1 MNNKKKILYVRCS
14 TLEQRTDRQ
23 RVNESEFDLV
33 VEDKCSGAISFF
45 ERTGGIEIKKLVD
58 NNLID
63 SLSVWQIDRLG
74 RDLRD
79 IMNTIHYFNQKGI
92 TIYFVSQGL
101 RTLDE
106 NGKENAI
113 SKMIISI
120 LGIVGEMERNQ
131 IKERQL
137 EGIRIAK
144 LKGNVYQGRKLGS
157 KEDLLSFLNKDKN
170 KKAVEYIK
178 KGFKNTEVSKLTG
191 LHINT
196 LTKIKSILN
205 QFNNDLSNSQ

>member
-1 MNNKKKILYVRCS
+1 MNILYTRVS
-14 TLEQRTDRQ
+14 TLEQKTDRQ
-23 RVNESEFDLV
+23 RVTEKDFDLV
-33 VEDKCSGAISFF
+33 IEDKCSGAIPFF

-58 NNLID
+58 KGILK

-120 LGIVGEMERNQ
+120 LGVVGEMERNQ

-144 LKGNVYQGRKLGS
+144 LKGNVYKGRKAGS
-157 KEDLLSFLNKDKN
+157 KEDLLSLNIFN
-170 KKAVEYIK
+170 PNNFFIIIYM
-178 KGFKNTEVSKLTG
+178 SK
-191 LHINT
+191 H
-196 LTKIKSILN
+196 
-205 QFNNDLSNSQ
+205 